1 MNFLFKKII
10 RPGLIVLMLLPVV
23 PGFLIAQTESDTADS
38 ISGQTE
44 MADADAQKIFAAA
57 VEAAGGKAAFHDL
70 KNFKIKTHS
79 KIYQPQMTI
88 ELDVTEISEL
98 PDRTKQ
104 IMELPAGKRVQVLN
118 GISGWKQLGG
128 KVDDLT
134 SAEKREIRRGLLK
147 STFYLF
153 KHFDDPNLK
162 VTFLGEE
169 TRNRQKYLSI
179 QVKDITGDFVNL
191 SINATSY
198 LVERKIYQGASAAG
212 LATLMESYSDYR
224 KVDGIMIPFHTEVRA
239 NGKKFIDSVVTEAQ
253 INLSLRKDFFNRN

>member
-1 MNFLFKKII
+1 MFMNFLCKKILS
-10 RPGLIVLMLLPVV
+10 PGLIILMLL
-23 PGFLIAQTESDTADS
+23 PGFLIAQTESGTTDS
-38 ISGQTE
+38 TSGQTK
-44 MADADAQKIFAAA
+44 MADADARKIFDAA
-57 VEAAGGKAAFHDL
+57 VEAAGGKKVFHQL

-79 KIYQPQMTI
+79 KIFQPQMTI

-98 PDRTKQ
+98 PDKTKQ
-104 IMELPAGKRVQVLN
+104 IMELPAGKRIQVLN

-153 KHFDDPNLK
+153 KHFEDPNLQL
-162 VTFLGEE
+162 TFLGEE

-179 QVKDITGDFVNL
+179 QIKDITGDFVNL
-191 SINATSY
+191 SINAASH
-198 LVERKIYQGASAAG
+198 LVERKTYQGVSDAG

-224 KVDGIMIPFHTEVRA
+224 KVDGIMLPFHTEVRA